1 MLSANLFQHALLGV
15 DKVTE
20 VDYLSR
26 DDAYE

>member
-1 MLSANLFQHALLGV
+1 MLSATLFQHALGV

>member
-1 MLSANLFQHALLGV
+1 MLSATLPQRALGV

-26 DDAYE
+26 EDAYE